1 MSPDAVK
8 CQSVPVSVNLGG
20 PHCRA
25 PVSRCRAMLTH
36 AKTIDHT
43 WITHQAS
50 RIIGSPPLGA
60 VTPCS
65 AGVAPGRPS
74 DVDRTSITPD
84 VRTVACRRIAT
95 QARSVNA
102 AKSSAMRSSANDSAL
117 DHVQMRAQSG
127 SFRKLLPTSSPI
139 EAQSPSQSRSDLAD
153 RDQIL
158 IEGSRYHN
166 RMRSRQ
172 AAAAGG
178 GIVAIAALVVS
189 VLALGRDT
197 LDFTVG
203 GGSKATTTPITTYQ
217 PSAAPSITN
226 GREHKAPDSAN
237 GSSPPHVVSTPSRRS
252 PTTPPPEVTRG
263 TDSQP
268 GVAYLDQLPLTE
280 GQIVESGAVRFGTA
294 NYPRSV
300 QDYCY
305 KASSGADTWNVAGYR
320 RFKVTFGID
329 NNAYRG
335 SGSMVEYFVTD
346 QDGRNISAPVKVFL
360 GKPKEASIDLSGVV
374 QMKVACSGV
383 NITTDEQLSLLGA
396 MGDARLE
403 R

>member
-1 MSPDAVK
+1 
-8 CQSVPVSVNLGG
+8 
-20 PHCRA
+20 
-25 PVSRCRAMLTH
+25 
-36 AKTIDHT
+36 
-43 WITHQAS
+43 
-50 RIIGSPPLGA
+50 
-60 VTPCS
+60 
-65 AGVAPGRPS
+65 
-74 DVDRTSITPD
+74 
-84 VRTVACRRIAT
+84 
-95 QARSVNA
+95 
-102 AKSSAMRSSANDSAL
+102 
-117 DHVQMRAQSG
+117 
-127 SFRKLLPTSSPI
+127 
-139 EAQSPSQSRSDLAD
+139 
-153 RDQIL
+153 
-158 IEGSRYHN
+158 
-166 RMRSRQ
+166 
-172 AAAAGG
+172 
-178 GIVAIAALVVS
+178 
-189 VLALGRDT
+189 
-197 LDFTVG
+197 
-203 GGSKATTTPITTYQ
+203 
-217 PSAAPSITN
+217 
-226 GREHKAPDSAN
+226 
-237 GSSPPHVVSTPSRRS
+237 
-252 PTTPPPEVTRG
+252 
-263 TDSQP
+263 
-268 GVAYLDQLPLTE
+268 VAYLDQLPLTE